1 MPLWGKTNVTTAKPK
16 YLNHIDAGNTYADSR
31 GWVLATKNADGTTKS
46 EEVLVAISE
55 LSTDV
60 GVATPT
66 AGYFD
71 KAAYDNGDVVT
82 LTIEWDEEL
91 KFSGAAVNAANL
103 TIASG
108 GVTLGGANHAFVYSS
123 GVGADL
129 ESNKINFTSTLS
141 GTGVLIINAITVT
154 LSNSLVAKDATDS
167 TKDPDL
173 ITTTAENKGAGG
185 LGDYAAIT
193 VTAA

>member
-46 EEVLVAISE
+46 EEVLVSISE
-55 LSTDV
+55 LSTDIAA
-60 GVATPT
+60 ATPT
-66 AGYFD
+66 AIYFD
-71 KAAYDNGDVVT
+71 KAAYDSNDVVT

-91 KFSGAAVNAANL
+91 QFSAAAPSGNCTATGVPLAGSAQ
-103 TIASG
+103 AFAYSG
-108 GVTLGGANHAFVYSS
+108 GLDASFEG
-123 GVGADL
+123 
-129 ESNKINFTSTLS
+129 NKLTFTSTLA
-141 GTGVLIINAITVT
+141 GTGSLAIGAVTVAFSGGT
-154 LSNSLVAKDATDS
+154 IKDNTDS
-167 TKDPDL
+167 TVTPDL
-173 ITTTAENKGAGG
+173 VTTTAENKGAGG